1 MTTTQKRK
9 ILNRISEIENELDQM
24 KKTRSE
30 IASGGYNSAT
40 MSSGG
45 GSRSYTHI
53 SLREITEAI
62 SALTSELK
70 KLKAMLSSVGGSQ
83 GIWKSVLVV
92 YDM

>member
-1 MTTTQKRK
+1 MTITQKRK
-9 ILNRISEIENELDQM
+9 ILRRISEIENELEEM

-30 IASGGYNSAT
+30 IAAGGYNSAT

-62 SALTSELK
+62 SALTSEMK
-70 KLKAMLSSVGGSQ
+70 KLKALLRNVGQQ
-83 GIWKSVLVV
+83 GIWKNVLVV
-92 YDM
+92 YDL

>member
-1 MTTTQKRK
+1 MTTIQKRK
-9 ILNRISEIENELDQM
+9 VLQRIQEVESDIEEL
-24 KKTRSE
+24 KRCRSE
-30 IASGGYNSAT
+30 IAKNGYASAT

-45 GSRSYTHI
+45 GSKSYTH
-53 SLREITEAI
+53 LDLTKITEAI